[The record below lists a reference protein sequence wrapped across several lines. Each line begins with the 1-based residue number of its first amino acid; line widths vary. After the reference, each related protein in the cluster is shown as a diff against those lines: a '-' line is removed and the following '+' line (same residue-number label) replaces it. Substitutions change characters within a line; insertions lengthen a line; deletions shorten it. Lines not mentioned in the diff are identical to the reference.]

1 MAASRGRKLDESITY
16 QQFLAKIEEEEAWVS
31 EKQQLL
37 TVPDLGLFS
46 FLKNPVV
53 LGRIYKYTHFYHT
66 GYKHLDCQSFGR
78 GRVGA
83 DQPKLRTFLLSP

>member
-37 TVPDLGLFS
+37 TVPDLGLF
-46 FLKNPVV
+46 FILKKSSN
-53 LGRIYKYTHFYHT
+53 
-66 GYKHLDCQSFGR
+66 
-78 GRVGA
+78 VG
-83 DQPKLRTFLLSP
+83 KNL

>member
-37 TVPDLGLFS
+37 TVPDLGLF
-46 FLKNPVV
+46 FFFKK
-53 LGRIYKYTHFYHT
+53 I
-66 GYKHLDCQSFGR
+66 Q
-78 GRVGA
+78 
-83 DQPKLRTFLLSP
+83 